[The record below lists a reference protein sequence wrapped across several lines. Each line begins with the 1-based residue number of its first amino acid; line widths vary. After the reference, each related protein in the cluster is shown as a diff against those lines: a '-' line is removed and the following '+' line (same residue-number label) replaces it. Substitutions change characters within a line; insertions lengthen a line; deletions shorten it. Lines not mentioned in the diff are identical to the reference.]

1 MTFASSGLEIACDES
16 GSEGEKLIGGNTDVF
31 AHASVRL
38 EIESAADCIEETRNR
53 APSPTIEYKSD
64 VIRRKKHREALKWL
78 LGPSSPLHGN
88 AHVYLID
95 KAFLVVAKVV
105 ELLAAETSGPR
116 QAVTLYREGP
126 SAFGRDRWH
135 DFLESFN
142 DVLRAKNGRG
152 PVASVDSAFELVDS
166 LRLAPGPTGEIMEQL
181 WQARPRVDAFRA
193 RLLDDPAVMPP
204 LDPLLPAIVQA
215 VVHWGA
221 GGEPVSIVHDRQ
233 TMLTEERV
241 TQLKGI
247 FAASPTGGLTGL
259 RLVVSR
265 TDPRVQVADLLVGA
279 ARQIAE
285 DELNGQGDAELTALL
300 RPYVDAFSIWGDE
313 RSWALLGPAS

>member
-1 MTFASSGLEIACDES
+1 MTFASSGIEIACDES
-16 GSEGEKLIGGNTDVF
+16 GSEGEKLIGGNTAVF
-31 AHASVRL
+31 AHASVGL
-38 EIESAADCIEETRNR
+38 EIGSAADCIQETRNR
-53 APSPTIEYKSD
+53 APSPTTEYKSS
-64 VIRRKKHREALKWL
+64 VILRNKHREALKWL

-95 KAFLVVAKVV
+95 KAFLVVREVV
-105 ELLAAETSGPR
+105 ELIAAEAGE
-116 QAVTLYREGP
+116 AVALYREGP

-152 PVASVDSAFELVDS
+152 AVASVDSAFELVDS
-166 LRLAPGPTGEIMEQL
+166 LRLAPGRAGEIMELL
-181 WQARPRVDAFRA
+181 WRARPRVDAFRA

-247 FAASPTGGLTGL
+247 FAASPTGGLAGL

-265 TDPRVQVADLLVGA
+265 TDPRVQVADLLAGA
-279 ARQIAE
+279 ARRIAE
-285 DELNGQGDAELTALL
+285 DELNGHGDAELTALL

-313 RSWALLGPAS
+313 RSWALLAPTS